1 MQQGMRVSGF
11 RLRFEIS
18 RMTDPARRATHILR
32 IRECEASNW
41 HLEIMQRGIPK
52 THRVERLTNW
62 SDQPTIADAPVCF
75 HHAVANI
82 GPAGFLLPDP

>member
-1 MQQGMRVSGF
+1 MQQGMRVSDF

-41 HLEIMQRGIPK
+41 HQEIMQRGIPK
-52 THRVERLTNW
+52 RIESN
-62 SDQPTIADAPVCF
+62 A
-75 HHAVANI
+75 
-82 GPAGFLLPDP
+82 